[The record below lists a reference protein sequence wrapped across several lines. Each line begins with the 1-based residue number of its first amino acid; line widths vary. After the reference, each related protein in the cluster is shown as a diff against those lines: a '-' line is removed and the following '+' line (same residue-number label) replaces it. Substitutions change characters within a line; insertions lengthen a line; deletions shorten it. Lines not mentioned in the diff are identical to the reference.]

1 VSEGGLQG
9 PSGAARPPSRAAT
22 PWRAWAALTR
32 VELLLSARRGENLL
46 VTLVIPIALLAFLA
60 QVPLLPAPEGAGVGR
75 VDALVPGILA
85 LAVISTGL
93 VSLGIATAFEREGG
107 VLKRLGGA
115 PLPRWALVAAKASAV
130 GATVLLQVALVALV
144 GSSLG
149 WHPVGGIAG
158 ALLAAAP
165 WLLLGIVAFAG
176 LGLLLAGRLR
186 PEAVLALAN
195 GLYLLCLLAGGVI
208 VPLDGLPAF
217 VAVPASVLPPALLAD
232 LLRGALVPGGEVAPL
247 EALGLAAWAV
257 GLIALAALSFRVGDE
272 A

>member
-1 VSEGGLQG
+1 M
-9 PSGAARPPSRAAT
+9 ARPAAGPAS

-32 VELLLSARRGENLL
+32 VELLLSTRRGENLL
-46 VTLVIPIALLAFLA
+46 VTLAIPVALLAFLA
-60 QVPLLPAPEGAGVGR
+60 GVPLLPAPDAAGVGR
-75 VDALVPGILA
+75 VDALVPGIVA

-93 VSLGIATAFEREGG
+93 VSLGIATAFERDTG

-115 PLPRWALVAAKASAV
+115 PLPRWALVGAKASAV

-144 GSSLG
+144 GAFLG
-149 WHPVGGIAG
+149 WHPAGGIAG
-158 ALLAAAP
+158 ALLAATP
-165 WLLLGIVAFAG
+165 WLGLGTVAFAG

-195 GLYLLCLLAGGVI
+195 GLYLLCLLVGGVI
-208 VPLDGLPAF
+208 VPLDRLPDF

-232 LLRGALVPGGEVAPL
+232 LLRGALVPGGSVVPL
-247 EALGLAAWAV
+247 QALGLAAWAL
-257 GLIALAALSFRVGDE
+257 GLMGLAALSFRISDE